1 MKQGSGNSSMGS
13 RKMEPVVHSI
23 NPKAVAQIGNALGN
37 KATDVPGTL
46 RGGAEAMHA
55 GRAFTAPHDAGRTIH
70 HGGSQ
75 RRHD

>member
-1 MKQGSGNSSMGS
+1 MKQGTGHNSDSA
-13 RKMEPVVHSI
+13 RKREPVVHSI
-23 NPKAVAQIGNALGN
+23 NPRAVAQIGTALGN

-46 RGGAEAMHA
+46 PGGQEAMHK
-55 GRAFTAPHDAGRTIH
+55 GRAFTAPHDAGRTIN

>member
-1 MKQGSGNSSMGS
+1 MKQGSGHSSNSA

-55 GRAFTAPHDAGRTIH
+55 GRSFTAPHDAGRTIH

>member
-1 MKQGSGNSSMGS
+1 VKQGTGHSSDS
-13 RKMEPVVHSI
+13 ARKVEPRAMAV
-23 NPKAVAQIGNALGN
+23 NPKAVAQIGTALGN

-46 RGGAEAMHA
+46 RGGAEAMHK
-55 GRAFTAPHDAGRTIH
+55 GRGFSAPHDEGRTIH

>member
-1 MKQGSGNSSMGS
+1 MRQGSGNNSDSA
-13 RKMEPVVHSI
+13 RKREPVVHSI
-23 NPKAVAQIGNALGN
+23 NPTAVAQIGTALGN

-46 RGGAEAMHA
+46 RGGAEAMHK
-55 GRAFTAPHDAGRTIH
+55 GRGFSAPHDEGRTIH

>member
-1 MKQGSGNSSMGS
+1 MNSG
-13 RKMEPVVHSI
+13 KKVEPVPHAISV
-23 NPKAVAQIGNALGN
+23 KAVSQIGVALGN

-46 RGGAEAMHA
+46 RGGAEPMHQ
-55 GRAFTAPHDAGRTIH
+55 GRGFSAPHDAGRTIH

>member
-1 MKQGSGNSSMGS
+1 MKQGSGRSTDSA

-23 NPKAVAQIGNALGN
+23 NPKAVAQIGTALGN
-37 KATDVPGTL
+37 KATDVPSTL
-46 RGGAEAMHA
+46 RGGAEPMHQ
-55 GRAFTAPHDAGRTIH
+55 GRGFSAPHDAGRTIH

>member
-1 MKQGSGNSSMGS
+1 MKQGSGRSTDSA

-23 NPKAVAQIGNALGN
+23 NPKAVAQIGTALGN

-46 RGGAEAMHA
+46 RGGAEPMHQ
-55 GRAFTAPHDAGRTIH
+55 GRGFSAPHDAGRTIH